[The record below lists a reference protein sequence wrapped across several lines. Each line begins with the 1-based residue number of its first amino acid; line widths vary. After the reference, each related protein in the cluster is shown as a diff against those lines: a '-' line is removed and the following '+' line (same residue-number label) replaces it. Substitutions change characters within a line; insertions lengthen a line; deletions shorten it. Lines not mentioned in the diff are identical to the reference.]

1 MGCLAWPG
9 LVNWLFDEKI
19 IPVIPDQNDKKEK
32 PVKMLNVI
40 IVVLRP
46 GLLLVLLHIN
56 YHSPCHCVCTRHQA
70 SGHHNNDDIHNHINK
85 HLHLTHTRII
95 QVKPFTLSA
104 SEYKGKALTFSLAI
118 TWDLQILTSSL
129 LFSLLNIYSN
139 LQSANTERVREL
151 RDKFGQNHGPRWL
164 MIRNVMSLYS
174 DLYYRINLT
183 ASSHKPLN

>member
-1 MGCLAWPG
+1 MWYYCTGTEAWPATG
-9 LVNWLFDEKI
+9 VASYKLSFSLSLCLY
-19 IPVIPDQNDKKEK
+19 QA
-32 PVKMLNVI
+32 
-40 IVVLRP
+40 P
-46 GLLLVLLHIN
+46 GQ
-56 YHSPCHCVCTRHQA
+56 QA
-70 SGHHNNDDIHNHINK
+70 TITMMIFTIHINK
-85 HLHLTHTRII
+85 HLHLTHSRII